1 MDAGNWVTIIV
12 ALIGLIG
19 TIVTV
24 ALGNKKNEEKS
35 AERQAASDK
44 KRDEQTQEQTNLILY
59 RIGELEKKQD
69 KYNHL
74 QERTFKDEQDI
85 AVMKMDIKS
94 IKEKIEYLHSD

>member
-24 ALGNKKNEEKS
+24 ALGNKKSE
-35 AERQAASDK
+35 ERQAASDK
-44 KRDEQTQEQTNLILY
+44 TRDKQTKEQTDLIIY

-85 AVMKMDIKS
+85 AVIKMDIKA
-94 IKEKIEYLHSD
+94 IKEKMEYLHND